1 MVLSCHG
8 SCEALISMEK
18 RILFNS
24 RDELL
29 RMDISKIVYFEADG
43 NYTHIVSLNK
53 LKATI
58 AASLSKTEEALT
70 VQLGEQAGQFMRV
83 GKRFIVN
90 FRYVYSV
97 NLAKQHLV
105 LSDQEHF
112 AYQLPVSKDALK
124 QMKELI
130 LRTNAHYNK

>member
-1 MVLSCHG
+1 
-8 SCEALISMEK
+8 MEK

-29 RMDISKIVYFEADG
+29 RLEVGKIVYFEADG
-43 NYTHIVSLNK
+43 NYTHIVSVNK

-58 AASLSKTEEALT
+58 AASLAKTEEVLT
-70 VQLGEQAGQFMRV
+70 AQLGADATLFMRV

-90 FRYVYSV
+90 VRYVYSI
-97 NLAKQHLV
+97 NLPKQHLL

-112 AYQLPVSKDALK
+112 AYQLPVSKDALRR
-124 QMKELI
+124 MKELMVQ
-130 LRTNAHYNK
+130 AKV

>member
-1 MVLSCHG
+1 
-8 SCEALISMEK
+8 MEK

-29 RMDISKIVYFEADG
+29 RMEVGKIVYFEADG

-58 AASLSKTEEALT
+58 AASLSKTEEVLT
-70 VQLGEQAGQFMRV
+70 AQLGADAAHFMRV

-97 NLAKQHLV
+97 NVARQHLV

-112 AYQLPVSKDALK
+112 AYQLPVSKEALK

-130 LRTNAHYNK
+130 LRTNVNIHK

>member
-1 MVLSCHG
+1 
-8 SCEALISMEK
+8 MEK

-29 RMDISKIVYFEADG
+29 RMEVGKIVYFEADG
-43 NYTHIVSLNK
+43 NYTHIVSVNK

-58 AASLSKTEEALT
+58 AASLTKTEQVLT
-70 VQLGEQAGQFMRV
+70 AQLGADAVLFMRV

-90 FRYVYSV
+90 VRYVYSI
-97 NLAKQHLV
+97 NLTRQHLV

-124 QMKELI
+124 RMKELMVKA
-130 LRTNAHYNK
+130 RV

>member
-1 MVLSCHG
+1 
-8 SCEALISMEK
+8 MER

-29 RMDISKIVYFEADG
+29 RMEVGKIVYFEAGG
-43 NYTHIVSLNK
+43 NYTHIVSVNK

-58 AASLSKTEEALT
+58 GASLAKTEEVLT
-70 VQLGEQAGQFMRV
+70 AQLGADAAQFMRV

-90 FRYVYSV
+90 VRYVYSINV
-97 NLAKQHLV
+97 ARQHLV

-112 AYQLPVSKDALK
+112 AYQLPVSKEALRC
-124 QMKELI
+124 MKELMVQ
-130 LRTNAHYNK
+130 AKV

>member
-1 MVLSCHG
+1 
-8 SCEALISMEK
+8 MEK
-18 RILFNS
+18 RIIFNS

-58 AASLSKTEEALT
+58 GASLSKTEEVLT
-70 VQLGEQAGQFMRV
+70 AQLGEQAHQFMRV

-97 NLAKQHLV
+97 NLARQYLV

-124 QMKELI
+124 RMKELMLKAKI
-130 LRTNAHYNK
+130 

>member
-1 MVLSCHG
+1 
-8 SCEALISMEK
+8 MEK

-58 AASLSKTEEALT
+58 GASLAKTEEMLT
-70 VQLGEQAGQFMRV
+70 SQLGDEAAQFMRV

-90 FRYVYSV
+90 FRYVYSI
-97 NLAKQHLV
+97 NLAKQHLL
-105 LSDQEHF
+105 LSDQENF
-112 AYQLPVSKDALK
+112 AYQLPLSKDALK

-130 LRTNAHYNK
+130 LKTHIINK

>member
-1 MVLSCHG
+1 
-8 SCEALISMEK
+8 MEK

-29 RMDISKIVYFEADG
+29 RMEVGKMVYFEADG
-43 NYTHIVSLNK
+43 NYTHIVSVNK

-58 AASLSKTEEALT
+58 AASLTKTEQVLT
-70 VQLGEQAGQFMRV
+70 MQLGPEAAIFMRV

-90 FRYVYSV
+90 VRYIYSINV
-97 NLAKQHLV
+97 ARQHLV

-124 QMKELI
+124 RMKELMVK
-130 LRTNAHYNK
+130 TKV

>member
-1 MVLSCHG
+1 
-8 SCEALISMEK
+8 MEK

-29 RMDISKIVYFEADG
+29 RMEVGKIAYFEADG
-43 NYTHIVSLNK
+43 NYTHIVSVNK

-58 AASLSKTEEALT
+58 AASLTKTEQVLT
-70 VQLGEQAGQFMRV
+70 EQLGSEAVQFMRV

-90 FRYVYSV
+90 VRYIYSV
-97 NLAKQHLV
+97 NVARQHLV

-112 AYQLPVSKDALK
+112 AYQLPVSKDALRR
-124 QMKELI
+124 MKELMV
-130 LRTNAHYNK
+130 KVKV